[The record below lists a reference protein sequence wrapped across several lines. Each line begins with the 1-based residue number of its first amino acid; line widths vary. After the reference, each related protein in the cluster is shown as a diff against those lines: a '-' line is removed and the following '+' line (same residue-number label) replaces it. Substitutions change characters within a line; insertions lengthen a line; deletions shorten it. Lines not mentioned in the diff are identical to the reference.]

1 MHHDNGPLG
10 AATIDRAETRRVEL
24 LKANGY
30 NAIRT
35 SHNPVSPA
43 FLAACDRLGMLVMDE
58 AFDCWSRGKNSD
70 DYHLDFD
77 SWWRRDLAA
86 MVLRDRNHP
95 SVIMWSIG
103 PPRPPPPTTT
113 HHHPSS
119 LTPSPLTAHPS
130 FPHASF
136 PHPHFFTPTAK
147 LGNEIPIRASPLGYN
162 LSAQLSAFVRARD
175 PSR

>member
-70 DYHLDFD
+70 DYHRDFD
-77 SWWRRDLAA
+77 AWWRRDLAA

-103 PPRPPPPTTT
+103 PPRPPPPR
-113 HHHPSS
+113 PRQ
-119 LTPSPLTAHPS
+119 LPSPAGTARCVGG
-130 FPHASF
+130 
-136 PHPHFFTPTAK
+136 K
-147 LGNEIPIRASPLGYN
+147 CR
-162 LSAQLSAFVRARD
+162 SARQRRGQ
-175 PSR
+175 

>member
-10 AATIDRAETRRVEL
+10 AATIDRAEARRVEL

-103 PPRPPPPTTT
+103 SPRPPSPPTAHHRPPPPTNP
-113 HHHPSS
+113 HSP
-119 LTPSPLTAHPS
+119 PLTS
-130 FPHASF
+130 
-136 PHPHFFTPTAK
+136 PTAK

>member
-103 PPRPPPPTTT
+103 PPRPPPPTTA
-113 HHHPSS
+113 HHLHRRARARSS
-119 LTPSPLTAHPS
+119 SI
-130 FPHASF
+130 
-136 PHPHFFTPTAK
+136 
-147 LGNEIPIRASPLGYN
+147 G
-162 LSAQLSAFVRARD
+162 SAQSTRSPRSRRSSRYTRAWARG
-175 PSR
+175 R

>member
-58 AFDCWSRGKNSD
+58 AFDCWSRGKNDD
-70 DYHLDFD
+70 DYHIYFD
-77 SWWRRDLAA
+77 QWWRHDLAA
-86 MVLRDRNHP
+86 MVRRDRNHP
-95 SVIMWSIG
+95 SVVIWSI
-103 PPRPPPPTTT
+103 
-113 HHHPSS
+113 
-119 LTPSPLTAHPS
+119 
-130 FPHASF
+130 
-136 PHPHFFTPTAK
+136 
-147 LGNEIPIRASPLGYN
+147 GNEIPIRNIPLGYN
-162 LSAQLSAFVRARD
+162 LSAQLASFVRALD
-175 PSR
+175 PQKRPVGSLTRTTRHTTAAHAAHITPRR